1 MPYLVEPVLPPGS
14 LARLTQPFLH
24 VDELLL
30 RPWQPADVPVVERA
44 YADPGI
50 QRWHTRTLT
59 PEEARQ
65 WVVQWPHRWQAE
77 TGAGWAVTDPD
88 GVVGQISVRSF
99 ELGEG
104 HGEISYWVLPAARGR
119 RVAGRALSVLSE
131 WAFATL
137 GLHRIEVEHSTRN
150 PASCRVAEWSGYPLE
165 GTRISA
171 ALHADG
177 WHDMHLHA
185 QIRRTGSA

>member
-14 LARLTQPFLH
+14 LARLVQPLLT

-30 RPWQPADVPVVERA
+30 RPWQPVDAAVVQRA
-44 YADPGI
+44 YAEPSV
-50 QRWHTRTLT
+50 QQWHMRSLT
-59 PEEARQ
+59 TAEARQ
-65 WVVQWPHRWQAE
+65 WVQQWPHRWKAE
-77 TGAGWAVTDPD
+77 TGAGWAVTDPR
-88 GVVGQISVRSF
+88 GVIGQISVRSF
-99 ELGEG
+99 VLGEG
-104 HGEISYWVLPAARGR
+104 AGEISYWVLPSARGR
-119 RVAGRALSVLSE
+119 RVAGRALRLVTD
-131 WAFATL
+131 WAFHTL

-165 GTRISA
+165 GTRISS

-185 QIRRTGSA
+185 QVRPTGSA